1 MHLEGKQIDFVTMI
15 IKHTF
20 TGSFTERE
28 AVAKL
33 SLMRAV
39 AYNGKRTAR
48 LLDLAL
54 TTSQCRRSAS

>member
-20 TGSFTERE
+20 TGTLTEWDT
-28 AVAKL
+28 AAKW

-39 AYNGKRTAR
+39 EEVLPNGKRA
-48 LLDLAL
+48 A
-54 TTSQCRRSAS
+54 